1 MSKIS
6 CDVIKDLLPLY
17 EDGVCSEKSREMIEE
32 HLAECPE
39 CTKLYEA
46 MQEKLPE
53 ITVSGDNRE
62 EQDNLHFMKQV
73 KRKYTTRQVITAGIV
88 LLIVLTVWVLPDVLE
103 SDVLGHPPIR
113 LIDNRVPVD
122 DVQVENVYEM
132 KNGDIYFSLE
142 SDIGFTSF
150 TIPDISNSNYDY
162 YDNWKTGWNDFS
174 GTSSWWERLFFP
186 DSVMYKTNY
195 VVPLTQDVYL
205 DTDYDSII
213 DRHYVRTSEAIY
225 YVGKND
231 KKLTIWEKGQKVPKA
246 PDIIEK
252 QAAEQRQNT
261 QFPADEEYPY
271 NVVFWSDWFDQYE
284 AE

>member
-1 MSKIS
+1 MSKIP

-46 MQEKLPE
+46 MQEKLSE
-53 ITVSGDNRE
+53 ITISGDNRE
-62 EQDNLHFMKQV
+62 EQDNLNFIKGV
-73 KRKYTTRQVITAGIV
+73 KRDYTFRQVVTVGITLIIA
-88 LLIVLTVWVLPDVLE
+88 LLVMAMPDILSSYNVELTQ
-103 SDVLGHPPIR
+103 I
-113 LIDNRVPVD
+113 IDKRVPVD

-132 KNGDIYFSLE
+132 KNGDIYFSLK
-142 SDIGFTSF
+142 SDIGFTTF
-150 TIPDISNSNYDY
+150 TIPDISNSNYDN

-174 GTSSWWERLFFP
+174 GTSSWWERLFSP
-186 DSVMYKTNY
+186 DTVVHEMNY

-231 KKLTIWEKGQKVPKA
+231 KKLTIWEKGQTVPKA

-261 QFPADEEYPY
+261 QFPADEEHPY
-271 NVVFWSDWFDQYE
+271 NVVFWSDWFDQDE